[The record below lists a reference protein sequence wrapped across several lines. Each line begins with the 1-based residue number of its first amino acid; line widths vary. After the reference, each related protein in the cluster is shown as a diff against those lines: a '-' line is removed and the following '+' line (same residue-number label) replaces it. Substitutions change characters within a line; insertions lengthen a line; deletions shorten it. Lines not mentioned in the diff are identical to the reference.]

1 MNFRSLKLRLSFY
14 CNCLIIIIYY
24 IFRAF
29 FDESK
34 IQNKN
39 GTTKFFLFQVEVDG
53 NVEVHLYFPICII
66 YLFPYYLCGAAD
78 EVLAVGVE
86 FAAEPAG
93 AAVFEGLKEKVGLL
107 FQCESVAGLQV
118 IEGEGAVVGVVVGIV
133 AVQGVLNLLGH
144 GMRQRDAASVFLEQ
158 HLEVGREE
166 IGMGDEQLAV
176 FLLPFVAMGLYIL
189 VFQMGLEVGGFV
201 KEYPE
206 EEVGVEVAVDGDFM
220 ESMVGAWAAII
231 AEFGGPF
238 EGDVEVD
245 FVAEEISID
254 PIHRR

>member
-1 MNFRSLKLRLSFY
+1 M
-14 CNCLIIIIYY
+14 
-24 IFRAF
+24 
-29 FDESK
+29 
-34 IQNKN
+34 
-39 GTTKFFLFQVEVDG
+39 
-53 NVEVHLYFPICII
+53 
-66 YLFPYYLCGAAD
+66 
-78 EVLAVGVE
+78 GVE

-118 IEGEGAVVGVVVGIV
+118 VEGEGAVVGVVVGIV

-166 IGMGDEQLAV
+166 VGMGDEQLAV

-201 KEYPE
+201 KEDPE
-206 EEVGVEVAVDGDFM
+206 EEVGVKVAVDGDFM